1 MAQNGVASHCFG
13 VWVQLYH
20 DSQILQRVLF
30 QDSAVNLLPGKKR
43 DVSFPSQLTACQT
56 FLKSH
61 LRDHNS

>member
-43 DVSFPSQLTACQT
+43 DVSHSLHSSQHVKPS
-56 FLKSH
+56 
-61 LRDHNS
+61 